1 MLVLVAKQYFKK
13 YPNSTYAMSHLLRQ
27 AVKELEMGRYNT
39 ENCPEHKKDAG
50 GLAELEHAD
59 IHIERAIHLME
70 RLL

>member
-1 MLVLVAKQYFKK
+1 
-13 YPNSTYAMSHLLRQ
+13 MSHLLRQ